1 MSERSIKNARKY
13 KRRHCNPPMGEK
25 NETPSEHVKNVGK
38 ARALLEALTPQAWVS
53 LNDHLTVENASH
65 AQSKHTPHFSITGHN
80 HGSLKVQD
88 VDRRLLSY

>member
-1 MSERSIKNARKY
+1 MRANTSDVIAT
-13 KRRHCNPPMGEK
+13 PPWEKK

-88 VDRRLLSY
+88 VDRRLLNY